1 MSLACLR
8 RAVRGRPNAATAR
21 LTLATLDGEPLASL
35 RAPSL
40 EDLSSTLR
48 LHPLTEAVRLLPSA
62 RVWLER
68 PPHRETPSV
77 GCRTFV
83 VYRPHFLKSR
93 RATLLRAHF
102 AMWYGAVL
110 TRPVRFSELAGDT
123 SRTRWQ

>member
-48 LHPLTEAVRLLPSA
+48 PHPLTEAVRLLPSA

-68 PPHRETPSV
+68 PPHRETLFFLRLP
-77 GCRTFV
+77 
-83 VYRPHFLKSR
+83 RPPNSPLFPYTIRSR
-93 RATLLRAHF
+93 LRH
-102 AMWYGAVL
+102 
-110 TRPVRFSELAGDT
+110 
-123 SRTRWQ
+123 